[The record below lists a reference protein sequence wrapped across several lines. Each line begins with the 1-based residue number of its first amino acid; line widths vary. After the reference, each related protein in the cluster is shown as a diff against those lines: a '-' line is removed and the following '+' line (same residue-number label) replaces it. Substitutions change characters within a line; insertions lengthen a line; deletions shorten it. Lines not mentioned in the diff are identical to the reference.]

1 MKLHLMDD
9 SDLLLQSKLHAPPP
23 RPGAV
28 PRPRLVERIEQGLRG
43 GVVLVSAPAG
53 FGKSS
58 LLAQWAAGRKTPP
71 AWLSLDEND
80 NDPARFFTYLAAAIQ
95 AATGRPTGRLDKLLA
110 ARQALPVQILANALL
125 GDLEQAGGG
134 PVIVLDDLHV
144 LHETGIHQGLAYL
157 IERLP
162 AGASI
167 ILSTRADPP
176 VPLARLRSLGRLEEL
191 RAADLRFNPEESR
204 QLLDQALGL
213 RLNPEQM
220 AALDSRTEGWAAGL
234 QMAGLSMRGRSDLD
248 AFLRDFSG
256 SHRFIL
262 DYLVEEVLKKQP
274 PEVQAFLL
282 ETSLLER
289 LCGDACDAL
298 LDSTGSQALL
308 EQIERDNLFL
318 IPLDQERRWYR
329 YHPLFADLLRA
340 RLQRTAPDRI
350 PWLHKQ
356 AGTWFES
363 HGFLA
368 EAVEHALQAGDD
380 LFTAGLVERYAQERW
395 ALSDRDFLNLMRR
408 LPDGL
413 IENRPAPG
421 IYKAWMLI
429 IAGQVDA
436 AEALLI
442 ALATRID
449 PDSAAQRPIAG
460 FVRLLRL
467 YAAALRGLPGGEPLP
482 DPRILDQ
489 IPPDRLSMRNSADVV
504 YAMLSLYRSDLETA
518 RAILRE
524 TIRRDEAA
532 GGTTALSVAGS
543 FLARLSLLQ
552 GRLSEAAATC
562 RESIQSMTARGLEL
576 FYLPG
581 NCYLTLGDALRERGD
596 LDQAETQIREGMRL
610 NLPWDIP
617 SAHAAGYTA
626 LARVRIARG
635 DLAGAAESLEQAER
649 YTTGRRIPPD
659 SAWEIRALRAACL
672 ARLDRPEQAQAS
684 LETTSGATLP
694 AYIEQII
701 LPARARIF
709 LARNDT
715 QAALATLTSLEQL
728 SAAAGYTGR
737 RVAALALTAAVQWGA
752 GATTGALDTL
762 ARSLELAQ
770 VEGHRSAFLDA
781 GEPMRELIRVYL
793 RRPDAGHKDFAKSI
807 ADLLEG
813 DDRPAP
819 SQAGLVEAL
828 TPRELEVLERIAA
841 GDSNQA
847 IAARLVITLSAVKK
861 HAGSIYGKL
870 GVNSRTQAVRRARE
884 FGLLPAE

>member
-1 MKLHLMDD
+1 MDD
-9 SDLLLQSKLHAPPP
+9 SGLLLQSKLHAPSP

-28 PRPRLVERIEQGLRG
+28 PRPRLVERIEQGLHG
-43 GVVLVSAPAG
+43 GLVLISAPAG

-58 LLAQWAAGRKTPP
+58 LLAQWAAGRPTSP
-71 AWLSLDEND
+71 ARLSLDEND

-95 AATGRPTGRLDKLLA
+95 AATGRPSEGLDKLLA
-110 ARQALPVQILANALL
+110 ARQALPTQILANALL

-144 LHETGIHQGLAYL
+144 LHEPGIVQGLAYL

-162 AGASI
+162 SGASM

-176 VPLARLRSLGRLEEL
+176 IPLARLRSLGRLEEL
-191 RAADLRFNPEESR
+191 RAADLRFNLEESR
-204 QLLDQALGL
+204 LLFDQALGL
-213 RLNPEQM
+213 HLNPEQL

-274 PEVQAFLL
+274 PEVEAFLL
-282 ETSLLER
+282 DTSILER
-289 LCGDACDAL
+289 LCAEICDAL
-298 LDSTGSQALL
+298 LERSGSQALL

-340 RLQRTAPDRI
+340 RLQQTAPERTPI
-350 PWLHKQ
+350 LHRR
-356 AGTWFES
+356 AGAWFES
-363 HGFLA
+363 RGFLA
-368 EAVEHALQAGDD
+368 EAVEHALQARDD

-408 LPDGL
+408 LPDAL
-413 IENRPAPG
+413 IENRPALG

-429 IAGQVDA
+429 IAGQVDPA
-436 AEALLI
+436 DALLA
-442 ALATRID
+442 ALAGRID
-449 PDSAAQRPIAG
+449 PDSAEQRPIAE

-467 YAAALRGLPGGEPLP
+467 YVAALRGLPDDEPLP
-482 DPRILDQ
+482 DPRLLDQ
-489 IPPDRLSMRNSADVV
+489 IPPDRLGMRNSADEV
-504 YAMLSLYRSDLETA
+504 YAMLSLYRGDLETA

-524 TIRRDEAA
+524 TIRRDQAA

-552 GRLSEAAATC
+552 GRLSEAAAIC
-562 RESIQSMTARGLEL
+562 RESIWAMAERGLEL

-581 NCYLTLGDALRERGD
+581 NCYLTLGYVLRERGE
-596 LDQAETQIREGMRL
+596 LDQAEAQIREGMRL

-617 SAHAAGYTA
+617 SAHATGYIA
-626 LARVRIARG
+626 LARVRMARG
-635 DLAGAAESLEQAER
+635 DLAGAVESLEQAER
-649 YTTGRRIPPD
+649 HTTGSRIPPD
-659 SAWEIRALRAACL
+659 TAWEMRAARAACL
-672 ARLDRPEQAQAS
+672 ARLGQPEQAQAG
-684 LETTSGATLP
+684 LENPSGAALP
-694 AYIEQII
+694 AYIEQIN
-701 LPARARIF
+701 LPARARIC
-709 LARNDT
+709 LARKDTPAALAILTGLERQTAAAGYAGRQIAALALLAAAQWRAGDT
-715 QAALATLTSLEQL
+715 QAALE
-728 SAAAGYTGR
+728 
-737 RVAALALTAAVQWGA
+737 
-752 GATTGALDTL
+752 TL
-762 ARSLELAQ
+762 ARGLDLAQ
-770 VEGHRSAFLDA
+770 AEGYRSAFLDA
-781 GEPMRELIRVYL
+781 GEPMPELIRVYL

-813 DDRPAP
+813 PDRPAS

-847 IAARLVITLSAVKK
+847 IAGRLVITLSAVKK

-870 GVNSRTQAVRRARE
+870 GVDSRTQAVRRARE
-884 FGLLPAE
+884 LGLLPPD